1 MLNFL
6 KSYIFSAPEQYFY
19 INIIPNIKIYRWP
32 DSLYFYAILLLVLLA
47 VLIIYFNQKKN
58 FSFNKIF
65 LAIILFFWLLSS
77 VHWFAVQI
85 NWLIQDFKILSPRNL
100 SDRQAIMSAKFLL
113 SSGMNGDWPRF
124 HSFLLSVKR
133 ELPLGSSAFLLPD
146 YPVFKVWAK
155 YWLYPEIRLKENLPV
170 DYLILFNVKL
180 TEEPENFEIFKS
192 FGSGFEIWKYVPPP
206 AEITN

>member
-1 MLNFL
+1 

-19 INIIPNIKIYRWP
+19 INIIPSAKIFGL
-32 DSLYFYAILLLVLLA
+32 SANLCFYIFLFAASFI
-47 VLIIYFNQKKN
+47 VLIFYFNHKTN

-85 NWLIQDFKILSPRNL
+85 NWLIQDFKILSHRNL
-100 SDRQAIMSAKFLL
+100 SDRQAIISAKFLF
-113 SSGMNGDWPRF
+113 SSGTNGDWLKF
-124 HSFLLSVKR
+124 HSFLLIAKK
-133 ELPLGSSAFLLPD
+133 EIPAGASAFLLPD

-170 DYLILFNVKL
+170 DYLIIFNVKL
-180 TEEPENFEIFKS
+180 TEKPENFEIFRS
-192 FGSGFEIWKYVPPP
+192 FGPGFEIWEYNPVNHKP
-206 AEITN
+206 